1 MIEFNRSEGLV
12 RDLKQFADEQGSDE
26 LTQAIAAVGAAFSQE
41 RFMRDHVK
49 RARDGLNSQRA
60 ISLTPFQPVNTDW
73 LNS

>member
-1 MIEFNRSEGLV
+1 MKELNRSEDLV
-12 RDLKQFADEQGSDE
+12 RDLKQFADEKGSDE

-41 RFMRDHVK
+41 RFMRDQMK

-60 ISLTPFQPVNTDW
+60 ISLTPFQPVNSDW